1 MKIKKYIVML
11 SLVALMPF
19 LIGVAAN
26 QDTKEAT
33 TPAKQTGEKKQTNT
47 TAKGGQIATAI
58 INIDKLVYKPPLRG
72 APAGRVGGGT
82 RGATERESFSLQ
94 VLVPDHAALTI
105 SDQPNLYWYISKHT
119 TYPVELTVIEKNAVK
134 PLIETTIRVTDK
146 GGIQVIR
153 LADYGIHLR
162 ENVQYKWFVALLM
175 DAEQRSKDILAG
187 GIITLVDASP
197 SLKAKLAAA
206 DRNDALSI
214 YAEEGLWYDALSAI
228 SGMIDA
234 SPDNRELRRARASL
248 LEQIGLTEVAIF
260 ENR

>member
-1 MKIKKYIVML
+1 
-11 SLVALMPF
+11 
-19 LIGVAAN
+19 
-26 QDTKEAT
+26 
-33 TPAKQTGEKKQTNT
+33 
-47 TAKGGQIATAI
+47 
-58 INIDKLVYKPPLRG
+58 
-72 APAGRVGGGT
+72 
-82 RGATERESFSLQ
+82 
-94 VLVPDHAALTI
+94 
-105 SDQPNLYWYISKHT
+105 
-119 TYPVELTVIEKNAVK
+119 
-134 PLIETTIRVTDK
+134 
-146 GGIQVIR
+146 
-153 LADYGIHLR
+153 
-162 ENVQYKWFVALLM
+162 M

-248 LEQIGLTEVAIF
+248 LEQIGLTEDAIF